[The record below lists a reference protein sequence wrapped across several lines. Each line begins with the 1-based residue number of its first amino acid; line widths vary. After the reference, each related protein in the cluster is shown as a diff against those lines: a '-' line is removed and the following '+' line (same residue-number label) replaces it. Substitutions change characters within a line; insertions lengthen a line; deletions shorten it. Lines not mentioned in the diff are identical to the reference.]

1 MIFSSKC
8 VVQMYTL
15 KLQQI
20 FAFQQRHAPVLK
32 CISLLQVNVF
42 KKPITDP
49 GKNSK
54 KGRLTLELQNGK
66 FVTIQEGKGDT
77 QKVGLFAYNYGR

>member
-1 MIFSSKC
+1 M
-8 VVQMYTL
+8 
-15 KLQQI
+15 
-20 FAFQQRHAPVLK
+20 LK
-32 CISLLQVNVF
+32 CGHVSLLQVNVF

-77 QKVGLFAYNYGR
+77 QKVRLFEYLFGRSMCLCMRMFYLLGDKFSSCCNM